1 VGGSTGNGAGAGRR
15 VVHKFNRSARFSRGM
30 SEPEFDESV
39 VRADKRSKAVAL
51 IVAIV
56 AFLLVRELVVDV
68 QFASIAAASAGIG
81 VRLYVPYHASVRVPE
96 SDRTSLSEHPTAG
109 GYHHGAAGIGLV
121 ALSVVAVAAFAFTQ
135 GFVTS
140 VGVGIIAGVV
150 SYVMLASVL
159 PAQ

>member
-1 VGGSTGNGAGAGRR
+1 
-15 VVHKFNRSARFSRGM
+15 M

-56 AFLLVRELVVDV
+56 AFLVVRELIVDV
-68 QFASIAAASAGIG
+68 QFASIVAAAAGIG
-81 VRLYVPYHASVRVPE
+81 TRLYIPYHASIRVPE
-96 SDRTSLSEHPTAG
+96 ADRTSLSEHPTVG

-121 ALSVVAVAAFAFTQ
+121 VLSVAAVVAFALTH

>member
-1 VGGSTGNGAGAGRR
+1 
-15 VVHKFNRSARFSRGM
+15 M

-39 VRADKRSKAVAL
+39 VKADKRSKAVAL
-51 IVAIV
+51 IVAIA

-68 QFASIAAASAGIG
+68 QFASIVAATAGIG
-81 VRLYVPYHASVRVPE
+81 VRLYIPYHASVRVPA

-109 GYHHGAAGIGLV
+109 AYHHGAAGIGLAV
-121 ALSVVAVAAFAFTQ
+121 LSVVAAAAFVFTQ

-150 SYVMLASVL
+150 SYVVLSSVL
-159 PAQ
+159 PTG

>member
-1 VGGSTGNGAGAGRR
+1 
-15 VVHKFNRSARFSRGM
+15 M

-39 VRADKRSKAVAL
+39 VKADKRSKAVAL

-68 QFASIAAASAGIG
+68 QFASIAAATAGIG
-81 VRLYVPYHASVRVPE
+81 VRLYIPYHASVRVPD
-96 SDRTSLSEHPTAG
+96 SDRTSLSEHPAAG
-109 GYHHGAAGIGLV
+109 AYHHGAAGIGLV
-121 ALSVVAVAAFAFTQ
+121 VLSVVAVAAFAFTH

-150 SYVMLASVL
+150 SYVGLSSAL
-159 PAQ
+159 PTG

>member
-1 VGGSTGNGAGAGRR
+1 
-15 VVHKFNRSARFSRGM
+15 M

-51 IVAIV
+51 IVAIA

-68 QFASIAAASAGIG
+68 QFASIVAATAGIG
-81 VRLYVPYHASVRVPE
+81 TRLYIPYHASVRVPE
-96 SDRTSLSEHPTAG
+96 SDRTSLSDHPTVG

-121 ALSVVAVAAFAFTQ
+121 ASSAVAVVAFAFTH

-150 SYVMLASVL
+150 SYVVLASVL

>member
-1 VGGSTGNGAGAGRR
+1 
-15 VVHKFNRSARFSRGM
+15 M

-51 IVAIV
+51 IVAIA
-56 AFLLVRELVVDV
+56 AFLLARELVVDV
-68 QFASIAAASAGIG
+68 QFASIVAAAAGVG
-81 VRLYVPYHASVRVPE
+81 ARLYIPYHASVRVPE
-96 SDRTSLSEHPTAG
+96 SDRTSLGEHPTVGA
-109 GYHHGAAGIGLV
+109 YHHGAAGVGLAV
-121 ALSVVAVAAFAFTQ
+121 LSVVAVAAFAFTQ

-150 SYVMLASVL
+150 SYVVLASVL

>member
-1 VGGSTGNGAGAGRR
+1 
-15 VVHKFNRSARFSRGM
+15 M

-39 VRADKRSKAVAL
+39 VKADKRSKAVAL
-51 IVAIV
+51 IVAIA

-68 QFASIAAASAGIG
+68 QFASIVAATAGVG

-96 SDRTSLSEHPTAG
+96 SDRTSLSDHPTVGA
-109 GYHHGAAGIGLV
+109 YHHGAAGIGLV
-121 ALSVVAVAAFAFTQ
+121 VLSVVAVAAFAFTQ

-150 SYVMLASVL
+150 TYVVL
-159 PAQ
+159 SSTLPTG

>member
-1 VGGSTGNGAGAGRR
+1 
-15 VVHKFNRSARFSRGM
+15 M

-39 VRADKRSKAVAL
+39 VRADKRSKVIAL
-51 IVAIV
+51 IVAIT
-56 AFLLVRELVVDV
+56 AFLLIRELVGDV
-68 QFASIAAASAGIG
+68 QFASIAAATAGIG
-81 VRLYVPYHASVRVPE
+81 TRLYIPYHANVRVPE

-109 GYHHGAAGIGLV
+109 AYHHGAAGIGLV
-121 ALSVVAVAAFAFTQ
+121 ILSVVAVVAFAVTH
-135 GFVTS
+135 GFATS

>member
-1 VGGSTGNGAGAGRR
+1 
-15 VVHKFNRSARFSRGM
+15 M

-39 VRADKRSKAVAL
+39 VKADKRSKAVAL
-51 IVAIV
+51 IVSIA

-68 QFASIAAASAGIG
+68 QFASIVAATAGVG

-96 SDRTSLSEHPTAG
+96 SDRTSLSDHPTVGA
-109 GYHHGAAGIGLV
+109 YHHGAAGIGLV
-121 ALSVVAVAAFAFTQ
+121 VLSVVAVAAFAFTQ

-150 SYVMLASVL
+150 TYVVL
-159 PAQ
+159 SSTLPTG